1 MKFFLRTGCLFALLA
16 GCILCFGISAQA
28 KAGGTIKKGI
38 YAGEIDLSGMTAE
51 EATQAVQGF
60 VDGLRGVEITLLA
73 AGNREVVVTADQLGI
88 EWENPELVQE
98 AMEVGTHGNV
108 IKRYKVMKDLEHKN
122 LIYKIKLSFDLQTI
136 SDFLTYNCS
145 RYDIAAVDWSLVRE
159 NGEFRIV
166 EGAVGYAVDVETSI
180 DNVYEYLTGE
190 WDYKPCRI
198 ALNVTEQEPRG
209 SVEELSKVKDVLGS
223 FTTTYSVSVLGRKA
237 NVENGCELMD
247 GTLLYPGDEF
257 SAHKAAAPFTE
268 QNGYYM
274 AGSYI
279 NGRVVDS
286 VGGGICQVSTTLY
299 NAVLRAELEV
309 KKRYNHSMTVSYVDV
324 SADAALAESSGKDF
338 IFVNSSEY
346 PIYIEGIAKDKKLT
360 FNIYGME
367 SRPSNREVRYESEVL
382 EVTEPS
388 EDQIFTDAD
397 LPLGYI
403 VVESAYTGYK
413 ARLWKIVLVDGEEVS
428 RTQVNSS
435 SYKMV
440 PRSAT
445 VGTATT
451 DENAYNEIMAAVG
464 TSNIDHVKSVIAA
477 LAAPPAQEAPEYEED
492 D

>member
-1 MKFFLRTGCLFALLA
+1 MKFFIRRGCLCAFLF
-16 GCILCFGISAQA
+16 GCILCFGIPAQA
-28 KAGGTIKKGI
+28 KDGGTIKKGI
-38 YAGEIDLSGMTAE
+38 YAGNIDLSGMTAE

-60 VDGLRGVEITLLA
+60 VDGLRDVEITLLA
-73 AGNREVVVTADQLGI
+73 AGNREVVVTAGQFGI
-88 EWENPELVQE
+88 VWSNPELVQE

-108 IKRYKVMKDLEHKN
+108 IQRYKVMKDLEHSN
-122 LIYKIKLSFDLQTI
+122 LRYQIDISFDLQTI
-136 SDFLTYNCS
+136 SDFLTYDCS
-145 RYDIAAVDWSLVRE
+145 RYDVDAVDWSLVRE
-159 NGEFRIV
+159 DGVFRIV
-166 EGAVGYAVDVETSI
+166 EGAVGYTLDVESSI

-198 ALNVTEQEPRG
+198 ALNVAVKEPRG
-209 SVEELSKVKDVLGS
+209 SVEELSKVTDVLGS
-223 FTTTYSVSVLGRKA
+223 FSTVYSVSVLGRKA
-237 NVENGCELMD
+237 NVENGCELID

-257 SAHKAAAPFTE
+257 SAHEAAAPFTE

-279 NGRVVDS
+279 NGKVVDS

-338 IFVNSSEY
+338 VFVNSSEY
-346 PIYIEGIAKDKKLT
+346 PIYIEGIAKDRKLT
-360 FNIYGME
+360 FNIYGVE
-367 SRPSNREVRYESEVL
+367 NRPSNREVRYESEVL

-388 EDQIFTDAD
+388 ADQIYTDANR
-397 LPLGYI
+397 PIGYI
-403 VVESAYTGYK
+403 VVESAYTGYR

-435 SYKMV
+435 NYKMV

-445 VGTATT
+445 VGIATS

-464 TSNIDHVKSVIAA
+464 TSNIDHVKNVIAA
-477 LAAPPAQEAPEYEED
+477 LTAPPAPEVPEDED
-492 D
+492 DD

>member
-1 MKFFLRTGCLFALLA
+1 MRFFLRKGCLCAFLF

-28 KAGGTIKKGI
+28 KDGGTIKKGI
-38 YAGEIDLSGMTAE
+38 YAGNIELSGMTEE

-60 VDGLRGVEITLLA
+60 VDGLQGVEIKLLA
-73 AGNREVVVTADQLGI
+73 AGDREVVATAGQFGI
-88 EWENPELVQE
+88 EWANPELVQE

-108 IKRYKVMKDLEHKN
+108 IQRYKVMKDLEHNN
-122 LIYKIKLSFDLQTI
+122 LIYKIEISFDLQAI
-136 SDFLTYNCS
+136 SDFLTYNCCQ
-145 RYDIAAVDWSLVRE
+145 YDIDAVDWSLVRE
-159 NGEFRIV
+159 DGEFRIV
-166 EGAVGYAVDVETSI
+166 EGAVGYALDVETSI
-180 DNVYEYLTGE
+180 DNVYEYLIGE
-190 WDYKPCRI
+190 WDYKPCTI
-198 ALNVTEQEPRG
+198 GLDVKVKEPRG
-209 SVEELSKVKDVLGS
+209 SVEELSKVQDVLGS
-223 FTTTYSVSVLGRKA
+223 FTTMYSVSVYGRKA

-257 SAHKAAAPFTE
+257 SAHEAAAPFTE

-279 NGRVVDS
+279 NGKVVDS

-338 IFVNSSEY
+338 VFVNSSEY
-346 PIYIEGIAKDKKLT
+346 PIYIEGIAKDRKLT
-360 FNIYGME
+360 FNIYGVE
-367 SRPSNREVRYESEVL
+367 NRPANREVRYESEVL

-388 EDQIFTDAD
+388 ADQIFTDANQ
-397 LPLGYI
+397 PIGYI

-413 ARLWKIVLVDGEEVS
+413 ARLWKVVLVDGEEVS

-435 SYKMV
+435 NYKMV

-445 VGTATT
+445 VGIATA

-464 TSNIDHVKSVIAA
+464 TSNIDYVKNVIAA
-477 LAAPPAQEAPEYEED
+477 LTAPPVSEVPEYEDEE
-492 D
+492 